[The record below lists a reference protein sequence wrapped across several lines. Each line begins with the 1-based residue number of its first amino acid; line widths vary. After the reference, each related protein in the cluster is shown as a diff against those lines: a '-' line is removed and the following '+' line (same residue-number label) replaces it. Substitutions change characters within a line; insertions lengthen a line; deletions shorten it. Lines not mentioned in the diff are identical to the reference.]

1 MKKSRRIQLCCGIF
15 IEPVNMDEQS
25 RQMSNYTEI
34 IKQYLER
41 LYNQIPADLAD
52 WLPAQQVED
61 HFSFPAFGESC
72 RIGPRGI
79 ELGDTDETGPKG
91 VIISLYALQAAPAS
105 CRLKPFKAFREM
117 PDSLPYVG
125 AFASHAERV
134 LLDRIDEIERHADR
148 IAQQLKGSRGSDNDA
163 GDFSLIIYPLPKIAL
178 NYVFYRAD
186 DDFPASVSCLFSNNA
201 ATFLPTDALADTGEY
216 ASKKI
221 LEIL

>member
-1 MKKSRRIQLCCGIF
+1 
-15 IEPVNMDEQS
+15 
-25 RQMSNYTEI
+25 MSNYAEI
-34 IKQYLER
+34 IRQYLDR
-41 LYNQIPADLAD
+41 LYDPIPGDLAEK
-52 WLPAQQVED
+52 LPGKRD
-61 HFSFPAFGESC
+61 GNHFVFPAFGESC

-79 ELGDTDETGPKG
+79 KLGDTDETGPKG

-134 LLDRIDEIERHADR
+134 LLDRIDEIERHANR
-148 IAQQLKGSRGSDNDA
+148 VAQQLKGSRGSDNDA

-216 ASKKI
+216 TSKKI